1 MTKTPMTAADKDA
14 LIAEAAAA
22 GLTVTRTSKDFFL
35 GESEG
40 RQRVTPGEIK
50 RLILQAQ
57 QEAEAEEV
65 ARAEALA
72 LADELRAE
80 EQEGTAVEEAPV
92 AEPMAELEAAPA
104 ASTPAPTAEKASKVV
119 IKWGPP
125 CGGNLAGL
133 AAAACDEGRNPIVHL
148 GFTPSST
155 HKTKEAAAAA
165 GRQACKSGWLAAL
178 AQDHEGAQFWV
189 VACLNERGHL
199 VLDGQ
204 EVRLEPLTGQEA
216 EAYRQKVQGAR
227 NQAKAQWVA
236 QAV

>member
-14 LIAEAAAA
+14 LIAESAAA

-35 GESEG
+35 GEGEG

-57 QEAEAEEV
+57 EEAEAEEV

-72 LADELRAE
+72 LADELRVE
-80 EQEGTAVEEAPV
+80 EQEGAAVEVEVTPV
-92 AEPMAELEAAPA
+92 AEPEAVPAAP
-104 ASTPAPTAEKASKVV
+104 TPAPTAEKASKVV

-133 AAAACDEGRNPIVHL
+133 AAAEHDEGRNPLVHL
-148 GFTPSST
+148 SFTPSST

-165 GRQACKSGWLAAL
+165 GRQACKTGWLAAL

-189 VACLNERGHL
+189 VACLNERGNL

-204 EVRLEPLTGQEA
+204 EVRLELLSGQEA
-216 EAYRQKVQGAR
+216 EAYREKVKGAR